1 MVKRCQLNK
10 VLDDLD
16 SFLGWSLKVSL
27 IQAITPNALSVVLY
41 TQFYNEILTFLE

>member
-1 MVKRCQLNK
+1 MVKWCQVNK
-10 VLDDLD
+10 VLNDLD

-27 IQAITPNALSVVLY
+27 IQANILNALSIVLY